1 MRSISGL
8 KLAKEQARDNF
19 RFLGDWAP
27 EETAITKLQS
37 RSEADF
43 CRRGPLTGR
52 VFAHSIHTHVKH
64 YIKMICVVLENKSKA
79 RHVREHGLS
88 IPE

>member
-1 MRSISGL
+1 MHSISGL
-8 KLAKEQARDNF
+8 KLAKEQARNNF

-43 CRRGPLTGR
+43 FRRSPERAGFRPFNPYACKAL
-52 VFAHSIHTHVKH
+52 H
-64 YIKMICVVLENKSKA
+64 ENDLRRSGK
-79 RHVREHGLS
+79 
-88 IPE
+88 